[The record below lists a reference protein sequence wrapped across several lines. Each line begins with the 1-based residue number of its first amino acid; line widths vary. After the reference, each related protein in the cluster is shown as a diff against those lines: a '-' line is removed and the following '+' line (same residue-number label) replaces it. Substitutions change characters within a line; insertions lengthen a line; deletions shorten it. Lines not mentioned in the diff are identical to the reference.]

1 MRAADGAANGEPP
14 NGRNDQ
20 PRTARKEDQPRTART
35 TRIILLCVIAG
46 LVLRLA
52 FALVYW
58 VGQPLTHDEREYLA
72 LARSV
77 ARGDGFTYPADEPSP
92 GTGQQF
98 GRAPGY
104 PLFLAAL
111 GVSAPS
117 DHPPRRVRIA
127 QACVGALGIWLMA
140 SIARRAAGDRA
151 AIVAAAVAAV
161 YPPLVFMP
169 AYVLSET
176 LYSTLALAIA
186 LVLGSDRGQTGVR
199 PGSDRGQT
207 GVRPQQSGR
216 RRFPARGRRG

>member
-1 MRAADGAANGEPP
+1 VRSAG
-14 NGRNDQ
+14 
-20 PRTARKEDQPRTART
+20 T
-35 TRIILLCVIAG
+35 TRTIFLFVAFG

-52 FALVYW
+52 FALFYW

-77 ARGDGFTYPADEPSP
+77 ARGEGFTYPADEPSP

-104 PLFLAAL
+104 PIFLAAL
-111 GVSAPS
+111 GVTSPS
-117 DHPPRRVRIA
+117 DHAPRRVQIA
-127 QACVGALGIWLMA
+127 QACVGALGIWFMA

-151 AIVAAAVAAV
+151 AIVAAGIAAV

-176 LYSTLALAIA
+176 VFSTLALAIA
-186 LVLGSDRGQTGVR
+186 LALGSNEGQTRVRPGSDQGQTRVRPGSDPGQTGVR
-199 PGSDRGQT
+199 AGSDPFLGT
-207 GVRPQQSGR
+207 AGSV
-216 RRFPARGRRG
+216 